1 MTAPH
6 PKLSLLLPSLAA
18 GGVGRSML
26 HLAGA
31 FHAAGHPVDL
41 VLCRAEGPYMSEVPP
56 GVRIVELRRQSGL
69 SARLQIARLDP
80 DGIAALAR
88 PVLLPWSSAPVQP
101 YVSALARYLS
111 TEQPAALLAAKTP
124 TNLLALWASRLS
136 GADTRIVISEH
147 TQLSQSITLSRK
159 WRWRH
164 IAPVVARTYPGAAA
178 IVSVSNGVADDLAAT
193 AQLPRDSIDTI
204 YNPVVTPS
212 LAAQASEP
220 APHPW
225 LEDGGAP
232 VIVAAGRLTPQKNF
246 PMLMRAFA
254 RLRERHPAR
263 LLLLGEG
270 PERNKLESLAS
281 TLGIHNDVAL
291 PGFISNPYAAFSRA
305 ALFVISSDYEGLGN
319 VLIEALACGC
329 PVVSTDC
336 PSGPSEILENGRYGE
351 LIPVN
356 DSEAL
361 SAAMLRTLKAQRP
374 KDELRR
380 RGAEFSLERSARQY
394 LDLLMPPFASS
405 LESERQQNAAPTLP
419 RGHESST

>member
-1 MTAPH
+1 
-6 PKLSLLLPSLAA
+6 
-18 GGVGRSML
+18 ML

-56 GVRIVELRRQSGL
+56 GVRIVELHRQSGL

-80 DGIAALAR
+80 DGMAALAR
-88 PVLLPWSSAPVQP
+88 PVLFPCRPAPVQP
-101 YVSALARYLS
+101 YLSSLARYLA
-111 TEQPAALLAAKTP
+111 TERPAALLAGKTP

-164 IAPVVARTYPGAAA
+164 IAPVVARTYPEAAA
-178 IVSVSNGVADDLAAT
+178 IVAVSNGVADDLATT
-193 AQLPRDSIDTI
+193 AGLPRDGISTI

-212 LAAQASEP
+212 LAVQASEP

-246 PMLMRAFA
+246 PLLMRAFA

-270 PERNKLESLAS
+270 PERARLESLAS
-281 TLGIHNDVAL
+281 TLGISGDVAL
-291 PGFISNPYAAFSRA
+291 PGFIGNPYAAFSRA
-305 ALFVISSDYEGLGN
+305 ALFVMSSDYEGLGN

-351 LIPVN
+351 LVPVN
-356 DSEAL
+356 DSETLA
-361 SAAMLRTLKAQRP
+361 AAMLRTLEAPLARNK
-374 KDELRR
+374 LRQ
-380 RGAEFSLERSARQY
+380 RGAEFSLERSAGHY
-394 LDLLMPPFASS
+394 LKLLMPSAFTSKKCNRTASPKTKLVMS
-405 LESERQQNAAPTLP
+405 R
-419 RGHESST
+419 

>member
-88 PVLLPWSSAPVQP
+88 PVLLPWSPAPVQP

-124 TNLLALWASRLS
+124 TNLLALWANHLS

-164 IAPVVARTYPGAAA
+164 IAPVVARSYPRATA
-178 IVSVSNGVADDLAAT
+178 IIAVSNGVADDLATT
-193 AQLPRDSIDTI
+193 AGLPRGDISTI

-246 PMLMRAFA
+246 QMLMRAFA
-254 RLRERHPAR
+254 RLRKRHPAR

-291 PGFISNPYAAFSRA
+291 PGFINNPYAAFSRA
-305 ALFVISSDYEGLGN
+305 ALFAMSSDYEGLGN
-319 VLIEALACGC
+319 VLIEAMACGC

-351 LIPVN
+351 LVPVN

-361 SAAMLRTLKAQRP
+361 AASMLRTLEAPLP
-374 KDELRR
+374 KDSLRR
-380 RGAEFSLERSARQY
+380 RGAGFSLERSAKQY
-394 LDLLMPPFASS
+394 LELLMPSPES
-405 LESERQQNAAPTLP
+405 LLKCRQDEALQPLNEVLI
-419 RGHESST
+419 R